1 MNERKTKGLTNLNS
15 DDKIIRDTCV
25 SLARMYFSQFAAI
38 SCLQMNY
45 EIVGECSPTNMGK
58 FECGDICGNQ
68 HKWERKSQRLA
79 IMPAIRANASRSI
92 LVGSPPGGGLQLST
106 VRSRKSG
113 DAGKP
118 GRMVKTRTNIRSAT
132 PRMLSIWRNPRL
144 NMKGTLP
151 VRPDF
156 SASLTKW
163 DAKTWMSKKV
173 NLSAMVLESCVWMT
187 GPSRLPRKSTIR
199 AFRM

>member
-1 MNERKTKGLTNLNS
+1 M
-15 DDKIIRDTCV
+15 I
-25 SLARMYFSQFAAI
+25 
-38 SCLQMNY
+38 Y
-45 EIVGECSPTNMGK
+45 EIVDECSPSNMGT
-58 FECGDICGNQ
+58 FECGDICGNR

-92 LVGSPPGGGLQLST
+92 LVGSPPAGGLQLST

-118 GRMVKTRTNIRSAT
+118 GRMVKTRRNIRRPSAT

-144 NMKGTLP
+144 NKKGTLP
-151 VRPDF
+151 VSTDF
-156 SASLTKW
+156 SASPSKW

-173 NLSAMVLESCVWMT
+173 NLSAMMLESCVWMT
-187 GPSRLPRKSTIR
+187 GPSRLPRKSTMR